1 LGKVHSCGVVG
12 VGVLA
17 YWRGFALL
25 CARSETVGN

>member
-17 YWRGFALL
+17 WVCVAL
-25 CARSETVGN
+25 CQI